1 MDQSNGPRS
10 FKGNLS
16 DRPFPLLLFSLWQ
29 ERATGRLKIS
39 GPSLKKELDFL
50 SGSIVFSGENLMFG
64 PFCQGLVK
72 KGLLGAE
79 DLKSYKDT
87 AREHNG
93 SLIRIFMEQHV
104 FTPDRFWQL
113 MEEYVQEDLFSLFD
127 RPDGEFFFDAEKDP
141 SGTGILLIISV
152 PEFIRQGV
160 DRMENFDV
168 FKKNFP
174 GNSGSVLTLS
184 PRSKNRF
191 SFRPHEKYLMNV
203 IENHK
208 NLEDIYRSSEL
219 GTVETQR
226 VLFYLLCTGILVAT
240 RKAGNDHWASTVS
253 QTEIQDQ
260 MEDLNKKCAYIHKFM
275 TKEIGPVSLKVLEK
289 SINEINGY
297 LSPLFKGVK
306 LQKDGRIDIKSI
318 LKAQMTPS
326 GRRSGKYLFRDLN
339 EILAAEVLAV
349 KKTIG
354 SKKESLLI
362 KNLKEI

>member
-1 MDQSNGPRS
+1 
-10 FKGNLS
+10 
-16 DRPFPLLLFSLWQ
+16 LWQ

-39 GPSLKKELDFL
+39 GPSPKKELDFL
-50 SGSIVFSGENLMFG
+50 SGSIVFSRENLMFG
-64 PFCQGLVK
+64 PFCQELVK

-79 DLKSYKDT
+79 ELKRCKDT
-87 AREHNG
+87 AREHND
-93 SLIRIFMEQHV
+93 SLIKIFMEQHV

-113 MEEYVQEDLFSLFD
+113 MKEYVQEALFPLFD

-141 SGTGILLIISV
+141 SRTGILLFISV

-160 DRMENFDV
+160 DRMENLDV
-168 FKKNFP
+168 LKKHLP
-174 GNSGSVLTLS
+174 GNSDSVLTLS
-184 PRSKNRF
+184 PRGKNRF
-191 SFRPHEKYLMNV
+191 SFRPHEKYLMHV

-208 NLEDIYRSSEL
+208 NLEEVKKSSEL
-219 GTVETQR
+219 GMVETQR
-226 VLFYLLCTGILVAT
+226 VLFYLLCTGVLVAT
-240 RKAGNDHWASTVS
+240 RKAGNNLWASNVS

-260 MEDLNKKCAYIHKFM
+260 MEDLNRKCAYIYKFM
-275 TKEIGPVSLKVLEK
+275 SKEIGPVSLKVLEK
-289 SINEINGY
+289 SINEINEY
-297 LSPLFKGVK
+297 LSPLFKGVR

-318 LKAQMTPS
+318 LKTQMTPS

-339 EILAAEVLAV
+339 EILTAEILAV

>member
-1 MDQSNGPRS
+1 MDQSNGRRS

-16 DRPFPLLLFSLWQ
+16 GRPFPLLLFSLWQ
-29 ERATGRLKIS
+29 ESATGSLKIN

-79 DLKSYKDT
+79 DLKSCKDT
-87 AREHNG
+87 AREHND
-93 SLIRIFMEQHV
+93 SLIKIFMEQHV

-127 RPDGEFFFDAEKDP
+127 RLDGEFFFDAEKDP
-141 SGTGILLIISV
+141 ARTGVLLFISV
-152 PEFIRQGV
+152 TEFIRQGV
-160 DRMENFDV
+160 DRMKNFDV
-168 FKKNFP
+168 FKKHLP
-174 GNSGSVLTLS
+174 GNSDSVLTLS
-184 PRSKNRF
+184 PRGKNRS
-191 SFRPHEKYLMNV
+191 SFRPHEKYLMHV

-208 NLEDIYRSSEL
+208 NLEDIHRSSKL
-219 GTVETQR
+219 GMVETQR
-226 VLFYLLCTGILVAT
+226 VLFYLLCTGVLIAT
-240 RKAGNDHWASTVS
+240 RNAGNDHWASTVS
-253 QTEIQDQ
+253 QTELQDQ
-260 MEDLNKKCAYIHKFM
+260 MEDLNRRCAYIHKFM
-275 TKEIGPVSLKVLEK
+275 SKEIGPVSLKVLEK

-297 LSPLFKGVK
+297 LSPLFKGVR

-326 GRRSGKYLFRDLN
+326 GRISGKYLFRDLN